1 MPQHSSVSLV
11 LALFYPLRLCL
22 SLVCVLAVTWAQFN
36 ALYTVGMPPISPP
49 ETNFA
54 PLLSKHSSRLLLA
67 YVGFFRFCFF
77 FSVILSCSLAF
88 SREFSLVLYH
98 HRFGI
103 VVLKDLPTFVAN
115 IANSQLI
122 RPLERMPFH
131 LAPA

>member
-49 ETNFA
+49 KTNFA

-67 YVGFFRFCFF
+67 YVGFFRFFF
-77 FSVILSCSLAF
+77 LLFCHVLSLLVGSSLWSF
-88 SREFSLVLYH
+88 IIIVLALL
-98 HRFGI
+98 F
-103 VVLKDLPTFVAN
+103 
-115 IANSQLI
+115 
-122 RPLERMPFH
+122 
-131 LAPA
+131 